1 MTRLTGF
8 SVVTT
13 GEGKRVTCSYSVLD
27 EYGNVTSQ
35 NNRANYIA
43 LNEDVLG
50 AVAVLESDALA
61 HIDGE

>member
-27 EYGNVTSQ
+27 EHGNVTSQ

-43 LNEDVLG
+43 LDEDVLA
-50 AVAVLESDALA
+50 AVAALEADALA
-61 HIDGE
+61 HIGGE